1 MMNVS
6 SALEMYYK
14 VVFIDHLGIL
24 TRQDLV
30 RLYAGEL
37 ENIYSLSKKFESC
50 SSKVYFIQHY
60 VMRIVSLLRQVGGF
74 LRVL

>member
-6 SALEMYYK
+6 SALEIYHK

-24 TRQDLV
+24 TRHDLV

-50 SSKVYFIQHY
+50 SGEVYNI
-60 VMRIVSLLRQVGGF
+60 M
-74 LRVL
+74 